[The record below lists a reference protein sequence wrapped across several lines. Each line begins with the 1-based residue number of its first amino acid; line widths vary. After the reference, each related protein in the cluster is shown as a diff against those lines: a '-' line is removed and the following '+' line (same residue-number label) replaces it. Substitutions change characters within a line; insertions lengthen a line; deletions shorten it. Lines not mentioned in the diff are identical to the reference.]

1 MMLPDTTRNWT
12 PAPNDSYPHVGTEA
26 VLLAAIEADRRARE
40 ASNARARGASLKEI
54 LAASASTRQTYA
66 PECERGDE
74 YDDNEED
81 DDDDDDDDDDEDD
94 GDEEDEED
102 DEDIDGAL
110 LKIARF
116 ESAEQMSKEAR
127 SCRDEDDADMDD
139 DGDDDGAVA
148 EHQRQYIGKGKAT
161 VRAVR

>member
-1 MMLPDTTRNWT
+1 MMLSTYGCQNWT
-12 PAPNDSYPHVGTEA
+12 PAPNGSYPHVGTEA
-26 VLLAAIEADRRARE
+26 VVLAAIEADRRARK
-40 ASNARARGASLKEI
+40 ASNARAQGASLKEI

-66 PECERGDE
+66 PEPERGDE
-74 YDDNEED
+74 YDDDDEDEE
-81 DDDDDDDDDDEDD
+81 DDEDD
-94 GDEEDEED
+94 EDDEDEEDEED

-148 EHQRQYIGKGKAT
+148 EHQRQYIGRGKAT